1 MRNKRTAIFKLE
13 LAADRPKIDRLK
25 VDGLKVDRSKVDRP
39 KVDRPKVDR
48 RWERTRA
55 ALLNAGR
62 ALFAERDVEGVTV
75 DEIVAAADV
84 AKGSFYNHFV
94 DKDVFAREIAS
105 SVRMQAEQIVDEVN
119 VGVDDPA
126 THMARALCVFMRF
139 AIEHRESAQVLW
151 RLNSGATMVDAPIN
165 RNLRDDLQ
173 RGIDLQRFKH
183 VDLEA
188 AVLLVM
194 GVIVISLRH
203 ALEERLVTPP
213 IDVAKAMAAGLLRSL
228 GVAPAQAT
236 RLACEAA
243 DDILGGVALA
253 Q

>member
-1 MRNKRTAIFKLE
+1 MRNKRTAASKLE
-13 LAADRPKIDRLK
+13 PKT
-25 VDGLKVDRSKVDRP
+25 
-39 KVDRPKVDR
+39 DR

-55 ALLNAGR
+55 ALLNADR
-62 ALFAERDVEGVTV
+62 TLFAARDIDGITV
-75 DEIVAAADV
+75 DEIVAVADV

-105 SVRMQAEQIVDEVN
+105 SVRKQAEQLVQEVN
-119 VGVDDPA
+119 VGIDDPA
-126 THMARALCVFMRF
+126 AHLARALCVFMRF

-165 RNLRDDLQ
+165 RNLREHVLD
-173 RGIDLQRFKH
+173 GITQQRFKH

-213 IDVAKAMAAGLLRSL
+213 IDVAKGMAAGLLRSL
-228 GVAPAQAT
+228 GVAPNQAA

-243 DDILGGVALA
+243 DDILAGAA
-253 Q
+253 R

>member
-1 MRNKRTAIFKLE
+1 MRNKRTAASKLE
-13 LAADRPKIDRLK
+13 PKT
-25 VDGLKVDRSKVDRP
+25 
-39 KVDRPKVDR
+39 DR

-62 ALFAERDVEGVTV
+62 TLFAARDIDGITV
-75 DEIVAAADV
+75 DEIVAVADV

-105 SVRMQAEQIVDEVN
+105 SVRKQAEQLVQQVN
-119 VGVDDPA
+119 IGIDDPA
-126 THMARALCVFMRF
+126 AHLARALCVFMRF

-165 RNLRDDLQ
+165 RNLRDNVQ
-173 RGIDLQRFKH
+173 RGISQQRFKH

-213 IDVAKAMAAGLLRSL
+213 IDVAKGMAAGLLRSL
-228 GVAPAQAT
+228 GVAPNQAA

-243 DDILGGVALA
+243 DDILAGAA
-253 Q
+253 R

>member
-1 MRNKRTAIFKLE
+1 MTGNSKRTALDK
-13 LAADRPKIDRLK
+13 AAPKTD
-25 VDGLKVDRSKVDRP
+25 P
-39 KVDRPKVDR
+39 

-55 ALLNAGR
+55 ALMSAGR
-62 ALFAERDVEGVTV
+62 TLFASRDVEGVTV
-75 DEIVAAADV
+75 DQIVATAEV

-105 SVRMQAEQIVDEVN
+105 SVRRQAEQAVN
-119 VGVDDPA
+119 EANANINDPA
-126 THMARALCVFMRF
+126 AHLARALCVFMRF

-165 RNLRDDLQ
+165 RNLRNNVQ
-173 RGIDLQRFKH
+173 EGITQQRFKH
-183 VDLEA
+183 VDIEV

-194 GVIVISLRH
+194 GTIVISLRH

-213 IDVAKAMAAGLLRSL
+213 IDIAKGMAAGLLRSL
-228 GVAPAQAT
+228 GVPAGQAD

-243 DDILGGVALA
+243 DDILHPQKSTLA
-253 Q
+253 ETK

>member
-1 MRNKRTAIFKLE
+1 MRNKRTAASKLE
-13 LAADRPKIDRLK
+13 PKT
-25 VDGLKVDRSKVDRP
+25 
-39 KVDRPKVDR
+39 DR

-62 ALFAERDVEGVTV
+62 TLFAARDIDGITV
-75 DEIVAAADV
+75 DEIVAVADV

-105 SVRMQAEQIVDEVN
+105 SVRKQAEQLVQQVN
-119 VGVDDPA
+119 VGIDDPA
-126 THMARALCVFMRF
+126 AHLARALCVFMRF

-165 RNLRDDLQ
+165 RNLRDHVQD
-173 RGIDLQRFKH
+173 GITQQRFKH

-213 IDVAKAMAAGLLRSL
+213 IDVAKGMAAGLLRSL
-228 GVAPAQAT
+228 GVAPNQAA

-243 DDILGGVALA
+243 DDILAGAA
-253 Q
+253 P

>member
-1 MRNKRTAIFKLE
+1 MSTKRTFANKST
-13 LAADRPKIDRLK
+13 PKM
-25 VDGLKVDRSKVDRP
+25 
-39 KVDRPKVDR
+39 DR

-55 ALLNAGR
+55 ALMTAGR
-62 ALFAERDVEGVTV
+62 TLFAERDVEGVTV
-75 DEIVAAADV
+75 DQIVATADV

-105 SVRMQAEQIVDEVN
+105 AVRRQAEQTVN
-119 VGVDDPA
+119 EANVHVTDPA
-126 THMARALCVFMRF
+126 AHLARALCVFMRF

-165 RNLRDDLQ
+165 RNLRNNVQQGINQ
-173 RGIDLQRFKH
+173 RRFKH

-194 GVIVISLRH
+194 GTIVISLRH

-213 IDVAKAMAAGLLRSL
+213 INIAKGMAAGLLRSL
-228 GVAPAQAT
+228 GVPAQQAA
-236 RLACEAA
+236 RLACDAA
-243 DDILGGVALA
+243 DDILGGPPQKSTLA
-253 Q
+253 EKK